1 MIFRHS
7 RSCREITHGAASV
20 RNMDTR
26 HLLILDLDETLVHAT
41 RVPLQRDPDA
51 LIPPYVLYL
60 RPGVEAFLKP
70 LGECYRLAIWTSSSP
85 MYARVVSEILFPDPE
100 VLEFVWARDRC
111 TPRRDFE
118 LDIWWDSKP
127 LHKVRR
133 RGYDLRRGGGSDAKT
148 PKNIRAAMAISS
160 LWHRSPVIRSTM
172 NYRIWQRIWRNWR
185 ASLMFAGS
193 KSANGAG
200 ECWLNEAATE
210 RFQLA
215 AVDLRFTVGD
225 QLS

>member
-1 MIFRHS
+1 
-7 RSCREITHGAASV
+7 
-20 RNMDTR
+20 MDTR

-60 RPGVEAFLKP
+60 RPGVEAFLKRV
-70 LGECYRLAIWTSSSP
+70 GECYRLAIWTSSSP

-133 RGYDLRRGGGSDAKT
+133 RGYDLGRVVAIDDNPQKYTRSYGNLVTVAPFTGDPLDDELSHLATYLEKLAREPDVRRIEK
-148 PKNIRAAMAISS
+148 R
-160 LWHRSPVIRSTM
+160 
-172 NYRIWQRIWRNWR
+172 QWRR
-185 ASLMFAGS
+185 RM
-193 KSANGAG
+193 
-200 ECWLNEAATE
+200 
-210 RFQLA
+210 LA
-215 AVDLRFTVGD
+215 
-225 QLS
+225 Q